1 MQNPESE
8 ILIDVSKTNDVQENE
23 IIYPQPNSIKS
34 KEILVED
41 IKGLNEQNE

>member
-23 IIYPQPNSIKS
+23 IYPQPNSIKS